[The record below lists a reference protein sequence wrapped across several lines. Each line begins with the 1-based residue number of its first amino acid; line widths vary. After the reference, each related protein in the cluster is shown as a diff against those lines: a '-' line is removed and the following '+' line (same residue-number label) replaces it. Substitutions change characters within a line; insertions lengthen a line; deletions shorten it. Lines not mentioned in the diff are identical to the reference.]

1 MLKLLLAN
9 LKMTFRNKQALFW
22 TLLFPCM
29 FIIIFGLFN
38 FEEMGNAKYALIDKA
53 NSDISKQFKEG
64 FGQIEFF
71 EVDEEITDKDSAEK
85 KLKDGDINFTIIL
98 PADFK
103 IESKAPEN
111 LSQESIPTEQKTA
124 TEASKIGTV
133 EIYYDQSNISLNQI
147 IFSVVEKFLD
157 KMNMEIVEAPSMFT
171 YKAEAIQSK
180 NIKYIDI
187 LVPGILG
194 MAVMTAALYGISG
207 EITRYREQKL
217 LKRLQATPLKVR
229 NFLSA
234 HVLSYLILNIIQITL
249 ILLIAKIF
257 FDVNVYGSYFLIY
270 ALCILGSLIFLNIGF
285 AIAGYAKSTNSA
297 EALSQVISLPMMF
310 LSGVFFST
318 EALPSAVAKVVDY
331 LPLTP
336 LIEALRRVSIDEM
349 GLFDV
354 WPQVLFMLAWI
365 VISFLFAWRMF
376 SFSR

>member
-29 FIIIFGLFN
+29 FIIIFGLFD

-53 NSDISKQFKEG
+53 DSEVSRQFREG
-64 FGQIEFF
+64 FEQIEFF
-71 EVDEEITDKDSAEK
+71 KADEEITDEDSAEE
-85 KLKDGDINFTIIL
+85 KLRDGDIDFTIVL
-98 PADFK
+98 PEDFTM
-103 IESKAPEN
+103 ETSEVR
-111 LSQESIPTEQKTA
+111 
-124 TEASKIGTV
+124 TV
-133 EIYYDQSNISLNQI
+133 KVYYDQSNISLNQI

-157 KMNMEIVEAPSMFT
+157 KMNMEIVKAPLVFA
-171 YKAEAIQSK
+171 YEAEAIQSK

-194 MAVMTAALYGISG
+194 MAVMTAAIYGISG
-207 EITRYREQKL
+207 EITRYREQRL

-234 HVLSYLILNIIQITL
+234 HVFSYLILNIIQVTL

-270 ALCILGSLIFLNIGF
+270 ALCILGGLIFLNIGF

-318 EALPSAVAKVVDY
+318 EALPGAVAKVVDY

-336 LIEALRRVSIDEM
+336 LIEALRKISIDEM

-354 WPQVLFMLAWI
+354 WPQVLFMLGWI
-365 VISFLFAWRMF
+365 VISFLLAWRTF